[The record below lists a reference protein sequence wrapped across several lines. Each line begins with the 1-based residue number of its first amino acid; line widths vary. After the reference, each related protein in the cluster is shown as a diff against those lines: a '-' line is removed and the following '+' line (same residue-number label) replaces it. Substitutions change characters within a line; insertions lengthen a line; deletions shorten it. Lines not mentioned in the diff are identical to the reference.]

1 MTIRRAADRRQPSGP
16 MPEITETDCERCGTR
31 IAGLTGRYACGAC
44 GWVNHWSQGHTDLPS
59 ARDDLDYARR
69 R

>member
-1 MTIRRAADRRQPSGP
+1 

-31 IAGLTGRYACGAC
+31 IAGLTGRYACGVC

-59 ARDDLDYARR
+59 ARDDLDYVRR